1 MASPETVDTL
11 TFRDDILVE
20 PVPELCCG
28 SDRWFA
34 MSAWVERPGRVSP
47 AREDTHQGYRRVI
60 GAMIRGKHT
69 SPFEKGIMCV
79 YCEAPAVVWWEWT
92 RHRFMS
98 LDAED
103 MSFSLESGR
112 YKILDGEFYVPAAE
126 RPIVEPSGF
135 KSMRPTLGPADADL
149 LGNARAELVE
159 GYTDCWERYNNLIRM
174 GVGREVAR
182 LSLPFS
188 IYYAGYVSA
197 NPLTWLHFLSL
208 RTRHETAAVKSYPQ
222 WEIEKAAIQCER
234 IFKERWPITHDEWHK
249 AGRFI

>member
-1 MASPETVDTL
+1 MGNPEAVGHL
-11 TFRDDILVE
+11 VLRDDILIE
-20 PVPELCCG
+20 PVPDLCCG

-34 MSAWVERPGRVSP
+34 MSAWVERPARVS
-47 AREDTHQGYRRVI
+47 ASREDTHQGYRRVI

-69 SPFEKGIMCV
+69 SPFEKGLLCV

-98 LDAED
+98 LDVED

-112 YKILDGEFYVPAAE
+112 YKILDGEFYVPAAD

-135 KSMRPTLGPADADL
+135 KSMRPMLEQADAEL
-149 LGNARAELVE
+149 WGKTQAELYGIYV
-159 GYTDCWERYNNLIRM
+159 DCWDQYNNLIRM

-208 RTRHETAAVKSYPQ
+208 RTRNESAVVKSYPQ
-222 WEIEKAAIQCER
+222 WEIEKAAVQCEAL
-234 IFKERWPITHDEWHK
+234 FCERWPITHEEWHK